1 MGARDQLHS
10 LPECGTLERW
20 AWDYIVSS
28 DVGSKLEP
36 RAPQLGSN
44 ADWETDAPERRLL
57 APGRPSSWRVVSRH
71 ARTPSAASLGDP
83 KNRAKL
89 ALTFAHHEVQA
100 AELMAWAI
108 LAFPRTP
115 REFRSGLARL
125 VLDEARHARLYV
137 AHARRLGM
145 EIGEHPVRDWFW
157 QRVGSVNTPAQFV
170 ALLGLGFEAA
180 NLDHSSRYANLFR
193 AVGDEA
199 GARLQD
205 EIGAE
210 ERGHVR
216 FAARWFEHF
225 AGALDFET
233 WLAHLPRP
241 LTPLVLRGSPFARE
255 ARIASGMPREFVD
268 ALEHWRPAASRA

>member
-1 MGARDQLHS
+1 MSAPGIAITP
-10 LPECGTLERW
+10 PECGTTERW

-28 DVGSKLEP
+28 DVAVKLDP
-36 RAPQLGSN
+36 STPQLGSN
-44 ADWETDAPERRLL
+44 AVWESDPPQRRLTS
-57 APGRPSSWRVVSRH
+57 PGRPPTWRVVSRH
-71 ARTPSAASLGDP
+71 ARTPSAASLGDK

-108 LAFPRTP
+108 LAFPHTP
-115 REFRSGLARL
+115 REFRTGLARL
-125 VLDEARHARLYV
+125 VLDEARHARAYV
-137 AHARRLGM
+137 AHARALGM

-180 NLDHSSRYANLFR
+180 NLDHSARYANLFR
-193 AVGDEA
+193 VAGDEV
-199 GARLQD
+199 GAHLQ
-205 EIGAE
+205 EVIGNE
-210 ERGHVR
+210 EREHVR

-225 AGALDFET
+225 AGALDFDN

-241 LTPLVLRGSPFARE
+241 LTPLVLRGLPFARE
-255 ARIASGMPREFVD
+255 ARIDCGLSREFVD
-268 ALEHWRPAASRA
+268 ALEHWRPLASDS